1 MRRSVAWITVT
12 ATNLFLLCGAP
23 VAAAT
28 GGPFDHVAEIR
39 PVWKVAFDGTVR
51 WQRAT
56 SGGRLLVA
64 TSKGVH
70 GVDPDTGEI
79 VWSQRHLVDR
89 PEVGFREIAGTSLV
103 VLADGKRNGQIAVL
117 DAGDGRMVFDS
128 RSARFSGVLGHGLVP
143 RCDGLSVIGLKDGGR
158 TTVLA
163 MIDVPN
169 GRMRWENTGALSG
182 GGTFLATMS
191 KVTHAIADV
200 AVVNEAPV
208 EIDAES
214 FLLNTPT
221 GLHRVASRTGQVL
234 WTNRDFRE
242 MTGMRVLVDPGRP
255 DRCFVVGESRATTGG
270 LPIAPGAS
278 AGTPALYA
286 ACGIADGRSLW
297 RQPIR
302 VHGKADNVILTKH
315 GLVVSPGGSREGT
328 LNLIDAETGKPR
340 WGRDGRGLEIPGGLV
355 DYRPSSEGWVV
366 TTGREGTRTDGEQ
379 DYFLNLLDAR
389 GDGGLRF
396 ERPVRVR
403 GRLVQTEVLPRALLY
418 VTTGEAGLI
427 NPRTGQPVAAPVL
440 SPTGMFSA
448 RHEEALYLF
457 AVDSGSL
464 HLVDLKKATIRGVS
478 DRPVRL
484 QDRDV
489 PVALNASGDSVTLVG
504 RNNMVGFDPSGRVR
518 FHVHYPAPYDPRI
531 AAPLH
536 RALDAGA
543 APAHDF
549 TLMAIDLGK
558 NSIGFAK
565 VARST
570 GAIQGVV
577 RMPGNVVP
585 VYAVDAVAGRLYH
598 RLTPTEIVAYKF

>member
-1 MRRSVAWITVT
+1 MRRSVAWIALT
-12 ATNLFLLCGAP
+12 ATNVFLLCGAP
-23 VAAAT
+23 AAAAA

-39 PVWKVAFDGTVR
+39 PAWKARFDGTVR

-56 SGGRLLVA
+56 TGGRLLVA

-70 GVDPDTGEI
+70 GVDPDTGQI
-79 VWSQRHLVDR
+79 VWSHRHLVDR
-89 PEVGFREIAGTSLV
+89 PEAGFQEIAGTSLV
-103 VLADGKRNGQIAVL
+103 VLADGKRKGQIAVL
-117 DAGDGRMVFDS
+117 DADDGRMVFDS
-128 RSARFSGVLGHGLVP
+128 GSAHFSGVLGHGLVP
-143 RCDGLSVIGLKDGGR
+143 LSNGLSIIGLKDGGR

-182 GGTFLATMS
+182 GGAVLATMS
-191 KVTHAIADV
+191 KVTRPIADV
-200 AVVNEAPV
+200 PVVNEAPV

-221 GLHRVASRTGQVL
+221 GLHRVASRTGQIL

-255 DRCFVVGESRATTGG
+255 DRCFVLGESRATTGSM
-270 LPIAPGAS
+270 PIAPGAP

-286 ACGIADGRSLW
+286 ACGLADGRSLW

-302 VHGKADNVILTKH
+302 VHGKADGVILAKQ
-315 GLVVSPGGSREGT
+315 GLVVSPGGSRDGT

-340 WGRDGRGLEIPGGLV
+340 WGRDGRGLDTPGGLV
-355 DYRPSSEGWVV
+355 DHLPSSEGWVV
-366 TTGREGTRTDGEQ
+366 TTGRGAAPAGGEP
-379 DYFLNLLDAR
+379 DYFLNLLDT
-389 GDGGLRF
+389 DEGGLQF

-403 GRLVQTEVLPRALLY
+403 GRLVRTEVLPRALLY

-427 NPRTGQPVAAPVL
+427 NPRSGQPVAAPVL

-484 QDRDV
+484 QEGDV
-489 PVALNASGDSVTLVG
+489 PVALNISGDIVTLVG
-504 RNNMVGFDPSGRVR
+504 RNNLVGFELSGRVR

-543 APAHDF
+543 APAPDF
-549 TLMAIDLGK
+549 TLMAVDLGK

-585 VYAVDAVAGRLYH
+585 VYAVDAAAGRLFH
-598 RLTPTEIVAYKF
+598 RLTPTEIAAYKF